1 MSVPYQPYQPP
12 APHGV
17 GRLVVDSSYAGG
29 AFILAA
35 TGPTIEVNGQPVRAN
50 WGPWPF
56 DLLPGNYHVRVYTR
70 YLGQFGPAQLNVT
83 VYPGQQVTVFYR
95 PPAVIGMS
103 GAIGFTP
110 QKSRGMAALLVVMG
124 VFFLIWMIVILT
136 I

>member
-1 MSVPYQPYQPP
+1 MSVPYQPP
-12 APHGV
+12 APQGA

-29 AFILAA
+29 AFMLAA

-50 WGPWPF
+50 WGPWPL
-56 DLLPGNYHVRVYTR
+56 DLVPGNYHVRVFTR

-83 VYPGQQVTVFYR
+83 VHPGQQVTVFYR

-110 QKSRGMAALLVVMG
+110 QKSRGMVALLVVMG